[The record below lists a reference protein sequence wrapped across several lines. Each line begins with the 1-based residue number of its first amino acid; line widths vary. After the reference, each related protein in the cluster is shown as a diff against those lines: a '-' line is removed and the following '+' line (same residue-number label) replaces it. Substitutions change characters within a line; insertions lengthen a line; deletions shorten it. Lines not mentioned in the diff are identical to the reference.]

1 MAKKISQLSAGST
14 LTGAEYFEMVQ
25 SGTSKKTTAAEIA
38 ALASAASSGLTAWDM
53 SNNPGNDKFPSGSI
67 QWQRYYFTK
76 SGSTTLVDKNGNPLP
91 DECIATAK
99 VTNASTSDPNQW
111 IFENTIF

>member
-1 MAKKISQLSAGST
+1 MAKKISQLLNGVT
-14 LTGAEYFEMVQ
+14 LTGPEYFEMVQ
-25 SGTSKKTTAAEIA
+25 NGLSRKTTASDIA
-38 ALASAASSGLTAWDM
+38 ALASAALSGLTAWDM
-53 SNNPGNDKFPSGSI
+53 SNNSFPPGSI

-76 SGSTTLVDKNGNPLP
+76 SGLTTLVDKNGNPLP

>member
-1 MAKKISQLSAGST
+1 MAKKISQLSSGVT

-53 SNNPGNDKFPSGSI
+53 STNSFPSGSI